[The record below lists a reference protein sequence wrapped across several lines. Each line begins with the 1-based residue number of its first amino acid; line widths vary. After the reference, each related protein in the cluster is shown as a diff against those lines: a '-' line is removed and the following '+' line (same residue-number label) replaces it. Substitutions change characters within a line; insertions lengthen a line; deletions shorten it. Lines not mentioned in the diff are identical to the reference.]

1 MGVKDLMDSKGT
13 DIKYGR
19 QELPG
24 ISKPVKF
31 VEKYWGSMSTI
42 FEDDNCS
49 VKRIFMN
56 AGTQSSMEFHLKK
69 REMYYIE
76 SGELKVG
83 LRLGRAQ
90 NKSVIL
96 KSGDVF
102 HIDPGL
108 MHMRIALTDVVI
120 IEVSTKDDD
129 SDSHLVEDGLRY
141 VHVEET

>member
-19 QELPG
+19 QELPK

-42 FEDDNCS
+42 FENDSYS

-90 NKSVIL
+90 NKSLVL

-102 HIDPGL
+102 HIEPGL